1 MDPESNDFFRLA
13 SNNQIMSSYPTFQQI
28 IQINSMQQAIIHPVQ
43 IQQASPIQSPENSI
57 IMQASPIN
65 APLFGI
71 NSPIHSQQDDE
82 DQSLVNQIFES
93 QQFSQPILDI
103 SQLSQIQLQPK
114 TKLDLTDQ
122 PKYKKKKV
130 GCSCTKRK
138 CSSKYCFCA
147 KDGQSCSNLC
157 KCVDCSN
164 NKSFM
169 SQQIQRSIAY
179 EQKEQKG
186 CKCKKNFCLKGY
198 CDCFAKGMQCNS
210 NCKCIQCKNMTTIE
224 PIKDKVPI
232 IKKKIK
238 KFSKFY
244 KNKKGF
250 IRTNKK
256 GLILT
261 QVENQ

>member
-1 MDPESNDFFRLA
+1 MDQESNFYFRLE
-13 SNNQIMSSYPTFQQI
+13 SDIQIQSGIPTFQQI
-28 IQINSMQQAIIHPVQ
+28 GQINFMQSELQIPPQ
-43 IQQASPIQSPENSI
+43 IQQANLIQSPENSM

-65 APLFGI
+65 GHLFGN
-71 NSPIHSQQDDE
+71 NSPIHSQQDEE
-82 DQSLVNQIFES
+82 DISLVNQMYES
-93 QQFSQPILDI
+93 QVFSQPILDI
-103 SQLSQIQLQPK
+103 SQISQIQLQPK

-147 KDGQSCSNLC
+147 KVGQSCSNLC

-169 SQQIQRSIAY
+169 SQQIQVTNA
-179 EQKEQKG
+179 QEQKG

-198 CDCFAKGMQCNS
+198 CDCFAKGMQCSS
-210 NCKCIQCKNMTTIE
+210 NCKCISCKNMLTIE